1 MGLDSLDLLVVP
13 WPSETRGHR
22 ALSDR
27 GERQRDGDLFLKTW
41 KALQRLV
48 DAGTV
53 RALGGSERGFLFL
66 FNFPILYIVLCR
78 DHLLVVLSIAFCV
91 DVAGSF

>member
-13 WPSETRGHR
+13 WPSGTQGHR

-53 RALGGSERGFLFL
+53 RTLGGSERGFLVYL
-66 FNFPILYIVLCR
+66 VFP
-78 DHLLVVLSIAFCV
+78 FCM
-91 DVAGSF
+91 